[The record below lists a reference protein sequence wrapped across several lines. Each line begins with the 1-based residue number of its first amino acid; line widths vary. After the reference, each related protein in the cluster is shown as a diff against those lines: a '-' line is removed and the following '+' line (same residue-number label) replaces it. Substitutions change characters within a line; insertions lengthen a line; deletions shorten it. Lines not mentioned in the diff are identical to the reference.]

1 MPMSFRLR
9 NMRQKMSRL
18 MLIGAITGIAV
29 SGALFLTYKSHG
41 LYEFW
46 QLEKQLPCE
55 LKDLE
60 QLQSKVAKL
69 NDEILNWKSDL
80 YYLEKVAREDLHL
93 ARTDEKIFI
102 VPFTDY

>member
-1 MPMSFRLR
+1 
-9 NMRQKMSRL
+9 MSRL
-18 MLIGAITGIAV
+18 MVIGAIAGVAV

-46 QLEKQLPCE
+46 QLEKQLPRE
-55 LKDLE
+55 LKALDL
-60 QLQSKVAKL
+60 LQSKVAML
-69 NDEILNWKSDL
+69 NDEILSWKSDL

-102 VPFTDY
+102 VPFADY